1 MKLLTFLSV
10 FCAIIYRLFMDNF
23 KSKESGPRSIDGFVP
38 IKRNGKKAPQPE
50 GLHGFNQY
58 YKPAKGGKPDTKG
71 PGLDSFRSLDGFVPS
86 ENQVIQNPA
95 SNMKANEFSS
105 EVREERIQEFTR
117 TVKKEKA
124 EKTKKK
130 RHLLRRKKDKVKGE
144 KKSKKR
150 LGLKLTG
157 AFAGILLL
165 IGGGLALRAF
175 LISRNIFK
183 GGGNSSIL
191 NNQNVD
197 PSQLKGEGDG
207 RVNILLLG
215 KGGEGHDG
223 ADLTDTI
230 IVASIDP
237 IAKEAALLSIPRDF
251 WVKSATGY
259 QSKINEVYYNA
270 KTASLNK
277 QPYAQRDSN
286 DAKQQAE
293 EAGLDA
299 IEEVVSRTMGVPIHY
314 NFMIDFKGFQKA
326 IDTVG
331 GVDINVTKDMA
342 VYEKMRINNKT
353 YYLNVKEGQQH
364 FDGLRA
370 LAFSRSRHTSSR
382 GDFARADRQRAVI
395 LALKDKILSLGTL
408 ANPVKINSL
417 MGDLGGNMS
426 TSFSVNELLRLY
438 DLSKEIGGD
447 KVVSVGLDDFV
458 GGSTSSNGL
467 SIQIPKAGMFVYDD
481 IQDYVRNI
489 MRDAFLK
496 QEDAKVVVL
505 NGTKTPGLATKK
517 AKELKSYGY
526 NVTDIDDAPTDTYTT
541 TVIVD
546 MRNGANKYTLNYLE
560 KRFGVTGVRNLPDS
574 NIVAGEADFVIIL
587 GTDTVD

>member
-1 MKLLTFLSV
+1 
-10 FCAIIYRLFMDNF
+10 MDNF

-38 IKRNGKKAPQPE
+38 VKRGGKKTPQPE

-58 YKPAKGGKPDTKG
+58 YKPNKGAKPDAKGNGI
-71 PGLDSFRSLDGFVPS
+71 DSFRSLDGFVSS

-95 SNMKANEFSS
+95 SNMKANEFSN
-105 EVREERIQEFTR
+105 EVREERIQEFTKH
-117 TVKKEKA
+117 TKKEKT

-130 RHLLRRKKDKVKGE
+130 KRLFSRKKRKEHGE

-215 KGGEGHDG
+215 KGGAGHDG

-251 WVKSATGY
+251 WVKSPTGY

-270 KTASLNK
+270 KMASLNK
-277 QPYAQRDSN
+277 LPYAQRGSSDS
-286 DAKQQAE
+286 KRQAE

-299 IEEVVSRTMGVPIHY
+299 LEEVVSSTMGVPIHY
-314 NFMIDFKGFQKA
+314 NFMIDFAGFQKA

-331 GVDINVTKDMA
+331 GVDIKVTKDLVA
-342 VYEKMRINNKT
+342 YEKMRINNKT
-353 YYLNVKEGQQH
+353 YYLNVKEGNQH
-364 FDGLRA
+364 FDGFRA
-370 LAFSRSRHTSSR
+370 LAYSRSRKAAGS
-382 GDFARADRQRAVI
+382 DFARAERQRAVI

-417 MGDLGGNMS
+417 MSDLGGNMS

-438 DLSKEIGGD
+438 DISKEISDD
-447 KVVSVGLDDFV
+447 KVKSVGLREH
-458 GGSTSSNGL
+458 L
-467 SIQIPKAGMFVYDD
+467 SDSWMGNAQVLIPKAGMFDYDD
-481 IQDYVRNI
+481 IQDYVRNV
-489 MRDAFLK
+489 MRDAFLR
-496 QEDAKVVVL
+496 QENAKVVVL
-505 NGTKTPGLATKK
+505 NGTKSIGLATKK
-517 AKELKSYGY
+517 AKELKSFGY
-526 NVTDIDDAPTDTYTT
+526 NVTKIDDAPTDAYTT

-546 MRNGANKYTLNYLE
+546 LRNGHNKYTLNYLE
-560 KRFGVTGVRNLPDS
+560 KRFGVKAVGSLPDS
-574 NIVAGEADFVIIL
+574 TIVPGEADFVVIL
-587 GTDTVD
+587 GVDTIE